1 MKKLLFVFLLFSFKV
16 FSQDPVFTQF
26 YNVPEYINP
35 SFTGASG
42 GTNISVLNR
51 TQWFGLNYGLNS
63 QFFSIDGFS
72 EKMNSGLGLSIMNHQ
87 ESTTRYNFTQMNFNY
102 SYQVK
107 LNRDWG
113 FYPSISAG
121 FGVKDYAFDNLLLED
136 QILIY
141 QGIINV
147 NSNDPFLTND
157 SVSFFDMSA
166 GFLVFNDRLWFG
178 ANLKHLTNPNIS
190 FDNEG
195 GQVKLKS
202 FLSVHGGYKIP
213 LKTRYKRGRKTKI
226 LRPKY
231 NPSDSPI
238 LRPYPSY
245 M

>member
-1 MKKLLFVFLLFSFKV
+1 MKKLLFVFLFFSFKI

-195 GQVKLKS
+195 GK
-202 FLSVHGGYKIP
+202 G
-213 LKTRYKRGRKTKI
+213 KTKKLFI
-226 LRPKY
+226 SSRGIQNSIK
-231 NPSDSPI
+231 N
-238 LRPYPSY
+238 
-245 M
+245 

>member
-1 MKKLLFVFLLFSFKV
+1 M
-16 FSQDPVFTQF
+16 
-26 YNVPEYINP
+26 
-35 SFTGASG
+35 
-42 GTNISVLNR
+42 
-51 TQWFGLNYGLNS
+51 
-63 QFFSIDGFS
+63 
-72 EKMNSGLGLSIMNHQ
+72 
-87 ESTTRYNFTQMNFNY
+87 

-195 GQVKLKS
+195 GKVKLKS
-202 FLSVHGGYKIP
+202 FLYE
-213 LKTRYKRGRKTKI
+213 
-226 LRPKY
+226 
-231 NPSDSPI
+231 PS
-238 LRPYPSY
+238 LTL
-245 M
+245 